1 LQLGSYGFLAG
12 KTMEEQGLPNAG
24 LYDQRAVLQWVQDYI
39 YLVGGNKSQVSV
51 WGESAG
57 AGSIMHHL
65 VAQGGTQ
72 DPLFSKAVI
81 QSPTLQTMWDRNGYL
96 EEVFQNFSAAA
107 DCAGEGLSC
116 LRNASAATLESANYQ
131 LNYVET
137 VDGVF
142 LTGPAADGNLI
153 RQLAALEFASGN
165 YWKDLDSLIIS
176 HTSSEATLFVDGNIA
191 TDAEF
196 SEFLIKT
203 SPSYVQTS
211 GINADIENFY
221 PGVDV
226 NSTYSTETDRVE
238 AYVRDSRITCN
249 TVSHVNS
256 NCLINTDVSSDF

>member
-1 LQLGSYGFLAG
+1 
-12 KTMEEQGLPNAG
+12 MEEEGLPNAG

-39 YLVGGNKSQVSV
+39 SLVGGNASDVSA

-72 DPLFSKAVI
+72 DPLFTKAVV
-81 QSPTLQTMWDRNGYL
+81 QSPAFQTMWDRDGYL
-96 EEVFQNFSAAA
+96 EEVFQNFSTAAG
-107 DCAGEGLSC
+107 CAGQGLSC
-116 LRNASAATLESANYQ
+116 LRNASSATLEAANYQ

-142 LTGPAADGNLI
+142 LTGPAADGTLI

-176 HTSSEATLFVDGNIA
+176 HTSSEAVLFVDGSVA

-196 SEFLIKT
+196 NEFLIET
-203 SPSYVQTS
+203 APEYVQTS
-211 GINADIENFY
+211 GINADIEAFY

-226 NSTYSTETDRVE
+226 SSTYATETDRME
-238 AYVRDSRITCN
+238 AFVGESRITCN
-249 TVSHVNS
+249 TVS
-256 NCLINTDVSSDF
+256 